1 MISVTEIILI
11 ILGVAAV
18 VLGYLLPAGKNGS
31 GIDESE
37 IEDIVQDKLDQSL
50 NVSVRRQIDTMAQDA
65 VADAIDDNKLSL
77 SRISNEKVTEISEYA
92 GTVLDDIKKNHDEVV
107 FMYDMLNDK
116 HKNLTSAVT
125 EMTKTAETA
134 KQTVR
139 DAELKARD
147 AIDAVATLDAA
158 ASRAREAATALKAQE
173 KASAA
178 AASQTAVQ
186 TEPVQLQFEPVTLA
200 DEPQSAPM
208 MKIVRPSVTEAD
220 EAQDPISVLETAGSA
235 AENSSVPAGEP
246 GPAASAV
253 SLDAKPLSVSSV
265 AEQDIKNRNTPN
277 TAKAVPRTPGAVEPL
292 SQNKRILEM
301 HKAGKSNMVIARE
314 LGLGIGEVRLVID
327 LSNKQMRDNRKN
339 EA

>member
-11 ILGVAAV
+11 IIGVAIV
-18 VLGYLLPAGKNGS
+18 VLGYVLPAGKNGS
-31 GIDESE
+31 GVDQGE

-50 NVSVRRQIDTMAQDA
+50 NVTVRRQIDTMAQDA

-116 HKNLTSAVT
+116 HKNLTSTVT
-125 EMTKTAETA
+125 EMTRTAENA

-173 KASAA
+173 KMSAQAA
-178 AASQTAVQ
+178 AAVKE
-186 TEPVQLQFEPVTLA
+186 TEPVQLQFEPIIA
-200 DEPQSAPM
+200 PDEPQAAPA
-208 MKIVRPSVTEAD
+208 MKIIR
-220 EAQDPISVLETAGSA
+220 
-235 AENSSVPAGEP
+235 
-246 GPAASAV
+246 PAASSETAKADPIAV
-253 SLDAKPLSVSSV
+253 LEKAGIVPGSDAAAPGETVITPAVKSAEALTDNRSSD
-265 AEQDIKNRNTPN
+265 AEPETRNRNTPN
-277 TAKAVPRTPGAVEPL
+277 TAKVTPRTPGAVEPL

-327 LSNKQMRDNRKN
+327 LSNKQIRDSRKN